1 MYFSARTRCASH
13 FSTVSV
19 ARALSPVDTRTTL
32 ELSLIYSPLLE
43 IDLMAVM
50 IGDFIDFADIKN
62 QIERREK
69 NRIFEFN
76 LMLVGK
82 IGVGKSTLVKSLFKG
97 LIKPE
102 NPDRGAELHEY
113 VNILEEN
120 KVRLRLRCIESS
132 NYKKHESKHYTDY
145 IDQKLRTFFLNQIR
159 HSSWNIEDQRVHC
172 CLYLIEPYGK
182 MKLQEED
189 IECMKAL
196 HNRVNLVPVIVG
208 ADRFNSNQLEEFK
221 LNIKSA
227 LCENGIRC
235 FEFTPN
241 EKEDEE
247 RSRAIKKA
255 TERFPFA
262 IVSADEPVTE
272 DGRTRWVRTTGLG
285 SIDIFESRV
294 YDFDALAKLLIR
306 HCMLDLMDTT
316 HIVHYAEFKRQILN
330 DAYASGG
337 ESLKRI
343 GLDQTEVLRI
353 LRHSNNR
360 DLASSCVK
368 VQ

>member
-1 MYFSARTRCASH
+1 
-13 FSTVSV
+13 
-19 ARALSPVDTRTTL
+19 
-32 ELSLIYSPLLE
+32 
-43 IDLMAVM
+43 M

-76 LMLVGK
+76 LMLIGK

-97 LIKPE
+97 MIKPE
-102 NPDRGAELHEY
+102 NPDRGPELHEY

-120 KVRLRLRCIESS
+120 KVKLRLRCIESS
-132 NYKKHESKHYTDY
+132 NYKKHDCKQYSDY
-145 IDQKLRTFFLNQIR
+145 IDKQLRTYFLNQIR
-159 HSSWNIEDQRVHC
+159 HSSWNIEDPRVHC

-182 MKLQEED
+182 MKLQDED
-189 IECMKAL
+189 IECMRAL
-196 HNRVNLVPVIVG
+196 HARVNLVPIIVG
-208 ADRFNSNQLEEFK
+208 ADRFNSSQLEEFK
-221 LNIKSA
+221 QNIKMV
-227 LCENGIRC
+227 LNDNGIQC
-235 FEFTPN
+235 FEFQPN

-272 DGRTRWVRTTGLG
+272 DGRVRWIRSTGLG
-285 SIDIFESRV
+285 SIDIFENKV

-330 DAYASGG
+330 NAVTSGG
-337 ESLKRI
+337 ETLKQM
-343 GLDQTEVLRI
+343 GLDQSEVLRI
-353 LRHSNNR
+353 LRHSDDR
-360 DLASSCVK
+360 EQTGRSVK